1 MAAWKNRDDGMDKR
15 NILVRLAK
23 AADFAEVKQ
32 VLADTFE
39 STWRPEITAASAER
53 YLTSDVGGRYVDKN
67 GLAFWVAEVDGRIAG
82 MVHWSG
88 DFIEALHVAG
98 AYQRIGLGKLLL
110 VRAEQEIGK
119 AGFAKVRLETDTFN
133 QQSQSFYRAMGYVE
147 MRRYPDEEWDS
158 GLTTVLFE
166 KPLAK
171 G

>member
-1 MAAWKNRDDGMDKR
+1 MDKR
-15 NILVRLAK
+15 NISVRPAK
-23 AADFAEVKQ
+23 TTDFAEVKQ

-39 STWRPEITAASAER
+39 STWRPEITEAAAAR
-53 YLTSDVGGRYVDKN
+53 YLTSDVGGRYVDQN
-67 GLAFWVAEVDGRIAG
+67 GVAFWVAEVDGQVAG

-98 AYQRIGLGKLLL
+98 AYQRLGLGKLLL
-110 VRAEQEIGK
+110 ARAEQEIGK
-119 AGFAKVRLETDTFN
+119 AGLPKVRLETDTFN
-133 QQSQSFYRAMGYVE
+133 QQSQAFYRAMGYVE
-147 MRRYPDEEWDS
+147 TARYPDEEWDS

>member
-1 MAAWKNRDDGMDKR
+1 MDKR
-15 NILVRLAK
+15 SISVRPAR
-23 AADFAEVKQ
+23 AEDFAEVKQ

-39 STWRPEITAASAER
+39 STWRPAITKASAER
-53 YLTSDVGGRYVDKN
+53 YLTSDVGGRYVDEH
-67 GLAFWVAEVDGRIAG
+67 GLTFWVAEVDGRVAG

-98 AYQRIGLGKLLL
+98 VHQRLGLGKLLL
-110 VRAEQEIGK
+110 ARAEQAIGEG
-119 AGFAKVRLETDTFN
+119 GFEKVRLETDTFN
-133 QQSQSFYRAMGYVE
+133 QQSQAFYRAMGYVE
-147 MRRYPDEEWDS
+147 TGQYPDEEWDS